1 MLCPRCKG
9 LLIRETF
16 EELRAEIGRM
26 CLTTRCVNCGSIE
39 DAVVRANRLRH
50 PGKTVGS
57 SGHGHTWR
65 SRVPETT
72 KGGGD
77 VESRTSNYAPN

>member
-16 EELRAEIGRM
+16 EELRAEIGRI

-39 DAVVRANRLRH
+39 DAVVRANRLPH
-50 PGKTVGS
+50 PGKTVGF
-57 SGHGHTWR
+57 SGHGRNWR
-65 SRVPETT
+65 SRVPA
-72 KGGGD
+72 
-77 VESRTSNYAPN
+77 TSL